1 MKRKLRQRV
10 MAIFAAVLMVI
21 GTFPAGSLS
30 VVNAEPTDAGGS
42 AADKKA
48 YVFDASDYSP
58 SFDETTGKASIT
70 EDTKVGT
77 DDFFTVS
84 ATGNKNAWVQL
95 SDGALS
101 CDMGEY
107 TQALQLGGG
116 LKPATGQAGM
126 SFEISSPVK
135 VIVYDAV
142 KKAGEK
148 HSFQY
153 AKDGGSAVSIE
164 MENDESVVN
173 RIEFTLEEAGKYWIG
188 GDNGGNIFYVE
199 VQTLLPEY
207 SIEGDTIDASLFT
220 DADKPT
226 LIADTTLDGF
236 FKVTTTGNK
245 VQLISG
251 QSVAY
256 GNETLTTSLRLDGS
270 ANFNTGQATVEFTA
284 DEDFRLTLVGAQKG
298 GSVPALKYSKDGGA
312 AVELSDAKFEQGTAT
327 EYVIELPA
335 GTYKF
340 GAQNGLDIFK
350 LSVKYI
356 EKYTMNANDVDSNLA
371 GEDGKFASDAAVGTD
386 GYFTITGYKSKN
398 VLKTVEPAAEYNG
411 STYSQK
417 VQLNSAF
424 DGSTGKAAIK
434 INV

>member
-142 KKAGEK
+142 KKAGFDPYEK
-148 HSFQY
+148 KLLGITAMQKLLGKSRFDELLTAY
-153 AKDGGSAVSIE
+153 IE
-164 MENDESVVN
+164 KPQ
-173 RIEFTLEEAGKYWIG
+173 G
-188 GDNGGNIFYVE
+188 
-199 VQTLLPEY
+199 
-207 SIEGDTIDASLFT
+207 
-220 DADKPT
+220 KPT
-226 LIADTTLDGF
+226 L
-236 FKVTTTGNK
+236 
-245 VQLISG
+245 
-251 QSVAY
+251 
-256 GNETLTTSLRLDGS
+256 
-270 ANFNTGQATVEFTA
+270 
-284 DEDFRLTLVGAQKG
+284 
-298 GSVPALKYSKDGGA
+298 VPD
-312 AVELSDAKFEQGTAT
+312 SDKR
-327 EYVIELPA
+327 P
-335 GTYKF
+335 
-340 GAQNGLDIFK
+340 
-350 LSVKYI
+350 
-356 EKYTMNANDVDSNLA
+356 
-371 GEDGKFASDAAVGTD
+371 
-386 GYFTITGYKSKN
+386 
-398 VLKTVEPAAEYNG
+398 P
-411 STYSQK
+411 
-417 VQLNSAF
+417 
-424 DGSTGKAAIK
+424 
-434 INV
+434 